1 VLFRSYM
8 LADRNVRL
16 DEALKHI
23 SRALELEPGNGAYL
37 DSLGW
42 VYYRMNRL
50 EEAETNLRRSVESV
64 SRDAT
69 VHDHLG
75 EVLAKR
81 GKFKEA
87 IAEWQVSLKEWEASS
102 PADKDPAE
110 IAKVN
115 RKLEGAKVRLAQET
129 SGPARKP

>member
-1 VLFRSYM
+1 
-8 LADRNVRL
+8 
-16 DEALKHI
+16 
-23 SRALELEPGNGAYL
+23 YL

-50 EEAETNLRRSVESV
+50 EEAEANLRRSLERV
-64 SRDAT
+64 SRDPT

-81 GKFKEA
+81 GKIKEA

-110 IAKVN
+110 IAKIN
-115 RKLEGAKVRLAQET
+115 KKLEGAKVRLAQET
-129 SGPARKP
+129 SSPARRP